1 MRRAGH
7 SFTKPQ
13 IPGHLLVLVA
23 AVLWGTTGTAQAFA
37 PEGAGPLS
45 VGAVRIAVGGV
56 ALLAFAA
63 LKGELRS
70 LEGWPP
76 VATLAAAAAMAAYQP
91 LFFAGVSLTGVAAG
105 TIVAIGSAPA
115 WAGLIG
121 FLFLGEKPTSRW
133 ALATAT
139 AVLGSALLVG
149 DGGGG
154 VTVDPLGVL
163 LALGAGA
170 SYAVFATT
178 AKRVLAEKPHAAVM
192 AVAFS
197 LGALLLSPVLL
208 FADSSWLLEP
218 RGAPV
223 ALELGL
229 LATAA
234 AYLFFGRGLASV
246 PVTTA
251 ATLSLAEP
259 LTAGLLGVL
268 VLGEHLGTV
277 ALLGVGLLAA
287 GLVLASTSDRR

>member
-1 MRRAGH
+1 LSRADGAA
-7 SFTKPQ
+7 TEPQ
-13 IPGHLLVLVA
+13 LSGHLFVLVA

-37 PEGAGPLS
+37 PDGAGPLS
-45 VGAVRIAVGGV
+45 VGAVRIAVGGL
-56 ALLAFAA
+56 ALLAFAVVRGD
-63 LKGELRS
+63 LGS

-76 VATLAAAAAMAAYQP
+76 VATATAGAAMAAYQP
-91 LFFAGVSLTGVAAG
+91 LFFAGVSVTGVAAG

-121 FLFLGEKPTSRW
+121 FLFLGERSTPRW
-133 ALATAT
+133 ALATTT
-139 AVLGSALLVG
+139 AILGCVLLVG
-149 DGGGG
+149 AGGG

-170 SYAVFATT
+170 SYAAFATA
-178 AKRVLAEKPHAAVM
+178 AKRLLAEKPHTAVM

-197 LGALLLSPVLL
+197 LGALLLSPVLF
-208 FADSSWLLEP
+208 FADSSWILEP
-218 RGAPV
+218 CGAPV

-229 LATAA
+229 LATAT
-234 AYLFFGRGLASV
+234 AYLLFGRGLTSV

-268 VLGEHLGTV
+268 VFGERLGSV
-277 ALLGVGLLAA
+277 ALLGVGLLVG
-287 GLVLASTSDRR
+287 GLVLASSSRRD

>member
-1 MRRAGH
+1 MIGPRFPA
-7 SFTKPQ
+7 P
-13 IPGHLLVLVA
+13 LLVLVA

-63 LKGELRS
+63 ARGELGS
-70 LEGWPP
+70 LKGWPP
-76 VATLAAAAAMAAYQP
+76 VATFAAAVAMAAYQP
-91 LFFAGVSLTGVAAG
+91 FFFAGVSLTGVAAG

-115 WAGLIG
+115 WAGVIG
-121 FLFLGEKPTSRW
+121 LLFLGERPTPRW

-149 DGGGG
+149 SGGGG
-154 VTVDPLGVL
+154 VTVDPPGIL

-170 SYAVFATT
+170 SYAAFATA
-178 AKRVLAEKPHAAVM
+178 AKRLLAEKPHAAVM

-208 FADSSWLLEP
+208 FTDPSWILEP
-218 RGAPV
+218 SGAFV

-234 AYLFFGRGLASV
+234 AYLLFGRGLSSV

-268 VLGEHLGTV
+268 VLGEKLGIV
-277 ALLGVGLLAA
+277 AFLGIGLLVG
-287 GLVLASTSDRR
+287 GLILASTGGRR

>member
-1 MRRAGH
+1 MRRADGAA
-7 SFTKPQ
+7 TEPQ
-13 IPGHLLVLVA
+13 LSGHLFVLVA

-45 VGAVRIAVGGV
+45 VGAVRIAVGGL
-56 ALLAFAA
+56 ALLAFAVA
-63 LKGELRS
+63 RGELGP

-76 VATLAAAAAMAAYQP
+76 VATATAAAAMAAYQP
-91 LFFAGVSLTGVAAG
+91 LFFAGVSVTGVAAG

-121 FLFLGEKPTSRW
+121 FLFLGERPTPRW

-139 AVLGSALLVG
+139 AILGCALLVG
-149 DGGGG
+149 AGGG

-163 LALGAGA
+163 FALGAGA
-170 SYAVFATT
+170 SYAAFATA
-178 AKRVLAEKPHAAVM
+178 AKRLLAEKFHTAVM

-208 FADSSWLLEP
+208 FADSSWILEP
-218 RGAPV
+218 RGVPV

-229 LATAA
+229 LATAT
-234 AYLFFGRGLASV
+234 AYLLFGRGLASV

-268 VLGEHLGTV
+268 VLGERLGSV
-277 ALLGVGLLAA
+277 ALLGVGLLVG
-287 GLVLASTSDRR
+287 GLVLASSSRRD

>member
-1 MRRAGH
+1 MTGSRY
-7 SFTKPQ
+7 
-13 IPGHLLVLVA
+13 PGPLLVLIA

-56 ALLAFAA
+56 ALLVFAVA
-63 LKGELRS
+63 RDELGSLK
-70 LEGWPP
+70 GWPP
-76 VATLAAAAAMAAYQP
+76 VATFVAAAAMAAYQP
-91 LFFAGVSLTGVAAG
+91 FFFAGVSLTGVAAG

-121 FLFLGEKPTSRW
+121 FLFLGERPTPRW
-133 ALATAT
+133 GLATVT

-149 DGGGG
+149 SGGSG
-154 VTVDPLGVL
+154 VTVNPPGVL

-170 SYAVFATT
+170 SYAAFATA
-178 AKRVLAEKPHAAVM
+178 AKRLLAEKPHAAVM

-208 FADSSWLLEP
+208 FVDSSWVLEP
-218 RGAPV
+218 GGAPV

-234 AYLFFGRGLASV
+234 AYLLFGRGLSSV

-268 VLGEHLGTV
+268 VLGEKLGSV
-277 ALLGVGLLAA
+277 ALLGIGLLVG
-287 GLVLASTSDRR
+287 GLVLASVGARS

>member
-1 MRRAGH
+1 M
-7 SFTKPQ
+7 
-13 IPGHLLVLVA
+13 
-23 AVLWGTTGTAQAFA
+23 LWGTTGTAQAFA
-37 PEGAGPLS
+37 PEGADSLS
-45 VGAVRIAVGGV
+45 VGAVRIAIGGG
-56 ALLAFAA
+56 ALLAFAVA
-63 LKGELRS
+63 RGELGS
-70 LEGWPP
+70 LKGWPP
-76 VATLAAAAAMAAYQP
+76 VATVVAAAAMAAYQP

-121 FLFLGEKPTSRW
+121 SLFLGERPTPRW

-149 DGGGG
+149 GGGL
-154 VTVDPLGVL
+154 TVDPSGVG

-170 SYAVFATT
+170 SYAAFATA
-178 AKRVLAEKPHAAVM
+178 AKRLLAEKPHAAVM

-234 AYLFFGRGLASV
+234 AYLLFGRGLASV

-268 VLGEHLGTV
+268 VLGERLGSV
-277 ALLGVGLLAA
+277 AILGIGLLVG
-287 GLVLASTSDRR
+287 GLILASVGGSRGG

>member
-1 MRRAGH
+1 MIGPRFPAPL
-7 SFTKPQ
+7 F
-13 IPGHLLVLVA
+13 VLVA

-63 LKGELRS
+63 ARGELGS
-70 LEGWPP
+70 LKGWPP
-76 VATLAAAAAMAAYQP
+76 VATFAAAAAMAAYQP
-91 LFFAGVSLTGVAAG
+91 FFFAGVSLTGVAAG

-115 WAGLIG
+115 WAGVIG
-121 FLFLGEKPTSRW
+121 LLFLGERPTPRW

-149 DGGGG
+149 SGGGG
-154 VTVDPLGVL
+154 VTVDPPGIL

-170 SYAVFATT
+170 SYAAFATA
-178 AKRVLAEKPHAAVM
+178 AKRLLAEKPHAAVM

-208 FADSSWLLEP
+208 FTDPSWILEP
-218 RGAPV
+218 SGAFV

-234 AYLFFGRGLASV
+234 AYLLFGRGLSSV

-268 VLGEHLGTV
+268 VLGEKLGIV
-277 ALLGVGLLAA
+277 AFLGIGLLVG
-287 GLVLASTSDRR
+287 GLILASTGGRR